1 MKNSIF
7 LFVLLTGLISSGLYG
22 QNPIWSLTPHGA
34 DFGPPLVVNS
44 LPTPLTGV
52 GYDGL
57 PATNASNAMQDA
69 NGDLLFFIVDN
80 MIYDKEGFL
89 IGDLSVEFYNPNG
102 YPQNLRQNILF
113 SYNLFLS
120 INLHKP
126 LTHYLTICNLTIHAS
141 AAVALLRII

>member
-1 MKNSIF
+1 MKNLAVLIITIF
-7 LFVLLTGLISSGLYG
+7 TLSFINIYA
-22 QNPIWSLTPHGA
+22 QNSVWSV
-34 DFGPPLVVNS
+34 PPYYKDIAQIVP
-44 LPTPLTGV
+44 LPTVLPPGLGYTGN
-52 GYDGL
+52 